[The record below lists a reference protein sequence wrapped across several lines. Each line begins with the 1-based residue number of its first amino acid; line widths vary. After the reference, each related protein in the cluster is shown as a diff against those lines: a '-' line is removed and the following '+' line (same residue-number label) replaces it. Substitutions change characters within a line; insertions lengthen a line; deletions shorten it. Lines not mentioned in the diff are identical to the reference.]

1 MKTIES
7 NNNAITTI
15 TPHDNNNNNN
25 NNNNNSTRTR
35 GRHGVSCESRLGRGV
50 QQAALDTTVV
60 LLRKHALHQSRQ
72 GHIKGGPATIPLTRI
87 ETKKKKA
94 AQKNTRAVSWPSPTL
109 EVIDCCGYLRT
120 EG

>member
-7 NNNAITTI
+7 NNNNAITTI
-15 TPHDNNNNNN
+15 TPHDNNNNN

-87 ETKKKKA
+87 ETKKKSGTK
-94 AQKNTRAVSWPSPTL
+94 KYPSRELAVADS
-109 EVIDCCGYLRT
+109 
-120 EG
+120 